1 MNLFKSSNPALSEK
15 KFEEQ
20 QVIYSDDTMTVNGTV
35 NKVALMGLI
44 VFATAVYSWNILMSH
59 VSVEEGYSNV
69 MPYMIGGAIG
79 GFIAAMIMIF
89 SPKSS
94 RFLAPIYAA
103 LEGLFLGGISA
114 ILELSY
120 PGIAIQAI
128 LGTFGVL
135 FALLISYRAGLI
147 KATERFKRIVFTATA
162 GVAIIY
168 FISIVAGFFGYEIPM
183 IHESGTMGI
192 VFSLVV
198 VVIAALN
205 LIIDFDFIEKNAQ
218 RGAPKWMEWYA
229 AFGLILTLVWLY
241 LEILRLLSKLR
252 D

>member
-1 MNLFKSSNPALSEK
+1 MALFKSSNPALSEK
-15 KFEEQ
+15 KFKDY
-20 QVIYSDDTMTVNGTV
+20 QVIDTDDVMTINGTI
-35 NKVALMGLI
+35 NKAALMALI

-59 VSVEEGYSNV
+59 VSIEEGYTNV

-79 GFIAAMIMIF
+79 GFIAALIMIF
-89 SPKSS
+89 NAKSS
-94 RFLAPIYAA
+94 RFLAPVYAA

-114 ILELSY
+114 ILELKY

-135 FALLISYRAGLI
+135 FALLLTYRAGII
-147 KATERFKRIVFTATA
+147 KATDRFKRIIFTATA

-168 FISIVAGFFGYEIPM
+168 FISIVAGFFNYEIPM

-192 VFSLVV
+192 AFSLVV